1 MKPKHCFD
9 FDNVN
14 ACYNG
19 AGKEGGTSAHIRLFS
34 AMINGTTIHHLLSLP
49 VEHGKPADYSR
60 LQQEQLSLIRATLK
74 DLKLIIIDKMRMVS
88 SLTLLYIHLR
98 LTEVTT
104 SDEAFG
110 RISIVCFRDSMHL
123 PPQD

>member
-1 MKPKHCFD
+1 MRKSSTYKEHSTPGERALTIELISSPKR
-9 FDNVN
+9 VT
-14 ACYNG
+14 
-19 AGKEGGTSAHIRLFS
+19 ER
-34 AMINGTTIHHLLSLP
+34 MLP